1 MPARHCRVGFVSS
14 SIDNAVEVRVAGFER
29 SSRHIA
35 HRSLCSQRRLTHSC
49 QVLAAV
55 AAQLRKD
62 ASKDK
67 WTLPKHGA
75 HFRSSGVATQGKAR
89 AATGLEHAPPPLA
102 SASA

>member
-14 SIDNAVEVRVAGFER
+14 SIDNAVE
-29 SSRHIA
+29 
-35 HRSLCSQRRLTHSC
+35 
-49 QVLAAV
+49 VLAAV

-75 HFRSSGVATQGKAR
+75 HFRSSGVATQGKVR
-89 AATGLEHAPPPLA
+89 AATGLEHAPRPWPLRLP
-102 SASA
+102 SFR